1 MTWSWVPGRASDPPL
16 DLRSVGVGRASR
28 RLAASS
34 GIRTTSSSAASA
46 WEIATKH
53 RVGKYPA
60 GGPIIAEWSDRIAR
74 DGFRQL
80 DVSCAHAL
88 RAGSLPGD
96 HRDPF
101 DRMLAAQGMMETIR
115 VATPDPAIA
124 TLGADT
130 IW

>member
-1 MTWSWVPGRASDPPL
+1 MGQ
-16 DLRSVGVGRASR
+16 R
-28 RLAASS
+28 RHCL
-34 GIRTTSSSAASA
+34 GDRDQ
-46 WEIATKH
+46 H
-53 RVGKYPA
+53 RIGKYPA
-60 GGPIIAEWSDRIAR
+60 GGAIIAEWSDRIAR

-80 DVSCAHAL
+80 DMSCAHAL
-88 RAGSLPGD
+88 RAGSLPGK

-101 DRMLAAQGMMETIR
+101 DRMIAAQGMMESIR

>member
-1 MTWSWVPGRASDPPL
+1 MTLLLDTCVLLWAWAEPEKLSGRLRNLLADPHNQ
-16 DLRSVGVGRASR
+16 VCV
-28 RLAASS
+28 
-34 GIRTTSSSAASA
+34 SAASA
-46 WEIATKH
+46 WEIATRH
-53 RVGKYPA
+53 RIGKYPA
-60 GGPIIAEWSDRIAR
+60 GGAIIAEWSDRIAR

-80 DVSCAHAL
+80 EISCAHAL

-101 DRMLAAQGMMETIR
+101 DRMIAAQGMMETIR

-130 IW
+130 VW

>member
-1 MTWSWVPGRASDPPL
+1 MILLLDTCALLWAWAEPEKLSGRLQGLLEDPHNQVWV
-16 DLRSVGVGRASR
+16 
-28 RLAASS
+28 
-34 GIRTTSSSAASA
+34 SAATA
-46 WEIATKH
+46 WEIATNH
-53 RVGKYPA
+53 RIGKYPA
-60 GGPIIAEWSDRIAR
+60 GGAIIAEWDDRIVR

-80 DVSCAHAL
+80 GMSCAHAR
-88 RAGSLPGD
+88 RAGSLPGA

-101 DRMLAAQGMMETIR
+101 DRMIAAQGMMESIR

>member
-1 MTWSWVPGRASDPPL
+1 MTLLLDTCVLMWAWAEPEELSDRLQGLLEDPHNQVWV
-16 DLRSVGVGRASR
+16 
-28 RLAASS
+28 
-34 GIRTTSSSAASA
+34 SAASA

-60 GGPIIAEWSDRIAR
+60 GGAIIAEWNDRLAR
-74 DGFRQL
+74 DGFREL
-80 DVSCAHAL
+80 AVSCAHAL
-88 RAGSLPGD
+88 RAGSLPGK

-101 DRMLAAQGMMETIR
+101 DRMIAAQGMMETIR

-124 TLGADT
+124 KLGTDT

>member
-1 MTWSWVPGRASDPPL
+1 MILLLDTCVLLWAWAEPEKLSVRLEGLLQDPHNQVWV
-16 DLRSVGVGRASR
+16 
-28 RLAASS
+28 
-34 GIRTTSSSAASA
+34 SAASA

-88 RAGSLPGD
+88 RAGPLPGD

-101 DRMLAAQGMMETIR
+101 DRMIAAQGMMESIR
-115 VATPDPAIA
+115 VATPDSAIA
-124 TLGADT
+124 ALGADT
-130 IW
+130 IR